1 MSRHSN
7 IAIFVPHSGCNHRCS
22 FCNQNSITGILSQP
36 TADDVVNAV
45 KTAVKSKNYSAKDT
59 EIAFFGGSFTAIDKD
74 YMLSLLNAA
83 EPFVKD
89 GTVKGI
95 RISTRPDAIDEE
107 ILSLLKV
114 KGVTAIE
121 LGAQSMV
128 DEVLLAN
135 RRGHTANKV
144 LEASQLIKQNGFS
157 LGLQMMTGLYKD
169 TDNGARYTAEE
180 ICKLQPDTVRIYPA
194 ITLKGT
200 QLASLYKSGE
210 YLPQTLES
218 AVELCS
224 ELLNQFEKEGIK
236 VIRLGLHS
244 ITEED
249 FIAGPWHPAFREL
262 CESKLYLKAAKE
274 KLKKQGNYTLFV
286 RECDISKMVG
296 QSRKN
301 IEFLKEIGYNCNVKG
316 EPSLRKYE
324 VKIKES
330 V

>member
-22 FCNQNSITGILSQP
+22 FCNQNSITGILNQP

-45 KTAVKSKNYSAKDT
+45 KTAIKSKNYSPKDT

-83 EPFVKD
+83 EVFVKN
-89 GTVKGI
+89 GTVKGV

-135 RRGHTANKV
+135 RRGHTADKV
-144 LEASQLIKQNGFS
+144 RTASQLIKQNGFS

-169 TDNGARYTAEE
+169 TDDGARYTAAE

-262 CESKLYLKAAKE
+262 CESKLYLKAAKK

-316 EPSLRKYE
+316 DSSLLKYE